1 MPFDQSPPSPRPIY
15 PSSLDEFARPEI
27 AAELARR
34 EQRLAGCAQP
44 AAAVAT
50 PAVARKTVP
59 PSQSAAPTATAPAAL
74 MTCASELK
82 SWPINWVWPGRI
94 ARAKLTLLAG
104 VPGSGKSAFAMSII
118 AAVTTGGSYPC
129 DEGSA
134 PKGSVILVAPRG
146 DPDVL
151 VPRLKVAGADL
162 ERVHIITDAPGHEG
176 PRPFD
181 LDTDLLLLHAA
192 IRTVKG
198 LQVVVVDAVNL
209 SGGRAAEQATR
220 SVLDRLAILA
230 KAHDVSIMALVQTA
244 GADRG
249 VRKPAALDALTLGTA
264 RAAFVIEA
272 DPADGNRKLLL
283 QAKNELARDP
293 GTLAFRIAAQEIDED
308 QSAAHIEFEPQYHCL
323 SAGEF
328 AARQARGFNSAR
340 AEGFEFLRSLFGSA
354 SELTIGHV
362 EQEARAAGFIKD
374 KQPLNQCRMLRD
386 ARMAMG
392 LALMR
397 AGGDS
402 KAWDWAKP
410 NTRKLTVASPPLQPV
425 QSQKTSQLKPSSPNA
440 AM

>member
-1 MPFDQSPPSPRPIY
+1 MPFNQSPPNPHPIY

-34 EQRLAGCAQP
+34 EQRLAGSAQP
-44 AAAVAT
+44 AAAAS
-50 PAVARKTVP
+50 PAVALKTVP
-59 PSQSAAPTATAPAAL
+59 PAQSTAPTATAPAAL
-74 MTCASELK
+74 MMRASELK
-82 SWPINWVWPGRI
+82 SWPINWLWPGRI

-104 VPGSGKSAFAMSII
+104 APGSGKSAFAMSII

-134 PKGSVILVAPRG
+134 LKGSVILVAPGG

-151 VPRLKVAGADL
+151 VPRLKAAGAHL
-162 ERVHIITDAPGHEG
+162 ECVHIITEAPEADGS
-176 PRPFD
+176 RPFD
-181 LDTDLLLLHAA
+181 LDTDLPLLDSAMRSLKQLR
-192 IRTVKG
+192 II
-198 LQVVVVDAVNL
+198 VVDAVNL
-209 SGGRAAEQATR
+209 SGGRAAEQVSR

-244 GADRG
+244 AADRG
-249 VRKPAALDALTLGTA
+249 VRKPVALDALTLGTA
-264 RAAFVIEA
+264 RAAFAIEA

-293 GTLAFRIAAQEIDED
+293 GTLAFRIAEQEIEGE
-308 QSAAHIEFEPQYHCL
+308 QTAARIEFEPQYHSL

-362 EQEARAAGFIKD
+362 EKEARAAGLIKD
-374 KQPLNQCRMLRD
+374 KQTLNQCRVLRD
-386 ARMAMG
+386 ARMIMG
-392 LALMR
+392 IALMR
-397 AGGDS
+397 PGSDS
-402 KAWDWAKP
+402 KTWVWAKP
-410 NTRKLTVASPPLQPV
+410 NAGKLTVASPPLQPV
-425 QSQKTSQLKPSSPNA
+425 QPRKTTQLKPSSPNA